1 MAKEGPQ
8 LRLVHGDPSPPVQPR
23 VPTLDEAFRDWA
35 PWVAG
40 ICFRLT
46 GRREEV
52 DDLVQDVFLA
62 AHGGLERLRNP
73 ESLRAWLAGIAVRV
87 CRRRLRALKFRQW
100 VGLADVPSYLELV
113 DGSLTS
119 PDDRALLV
127 SVYRCLDRLPLEQR
141 LAWVLRHVQGEQLED
156 VATLCGCSL
165 ATAKR
170 RIAAADAF
178 IQEVMRER

>member
-1 MAKEGPQ
+1 MQ
-8 LRLVHGDPSPPVQPR
+8 LR
-23 VPTLDEAFRDWA
+23 VPTLEEAFRDWA

-73 ESLRAWLAGIAVRV
+73 EALRAWLAGIAVRV
-87 CRRRLRALKFRQW
+87 CRRRLRSLRFRQW
-100 VGLADVPSYLELV
+100 AGLAEVPSHLELV
-113 DGSLTS
+113 DASVVS
-119 PDDRALLV
+119 PEDRALLV
-127 SVYRCLDRLPLEQR
+127 GVYRCLDRLPLEQR
-141 LAWVLRHVQGEQLED
+141 LAWILRHVQGEQLED
-156 VATLCGCSL
+156 VAKLCGCSL

-170 RIAAADAF
+170 RIAAAESF
-178 IQEVMRER
+178 IREVMDER